1 MLQDGRCCDM
11 ARRMWPC
18 TKDNQHLVWELGF
31 LYHAG
36 PFSTGRPDVTK
47 PDLSGRDFLPGQRW
61 ISNTEPEA
69 GLGIVVDIAHRRV
82 TISFPAIGEQRV
94 YAVENAPV
102 SRVRYAEGDA
112 IRTAD
117 DKELCVVAIDEHQ
130 GRFFYSAVDD
140 SGVQHRVDEL
150 ELDSFVQFSKPQ
162 DRLFSG
168 QVDSPERYRLR
179 RETLDLL
186 RRQQQ
191 SPVRGLQGAR
201 VQLLPHQF
209 HIASEVASRHAPRV
223 LLADEVGLGK
233 TIEAGLIIHQQ
244 LISGRADRVLVLVPD
259 SLVHQWLVEMLRRFN
274 LRFTILD
281 EERCGESDALEVFD
295 DEPQALSPQG
305 ENPFETAQLVLC
317 GLSFLR
323 DSVQR
328 RQQAASAGWDLL
340 VVDEAHHLQW
350 SEEHVS
356 EDYRCVESL
365 AEAIPGLLLLTATP
379 EQLGLESHFARLRL
393 LDPARYRD
401 FQTFIAEED
410 GYRRI
415 SELVERLLSCA
426 DANALR
432 EDETLLPTLGAI
444 LDDSGPLLDAL
455 TQAES
460 DHFAEVR
467 DQVVDCLLD
476 RHGTGR
482 VLFRNTRD
490 TVSGFPE
497 RCFNAYPLPA
507 PEAYLTA
514 AGAAST
520 EQRLRPETLLG
531 EDWLSRDPRVAWL
544 VQWLANQRDVQ
555 GRLEKALVIC
565 ASAITARQLGEYLDL
580 RQGIPASVF
589 HEGMTLLE
597 RDRAAAY
604 FADDEDSARVLVCS
618 EIGSEG
624 RNFQFVRHL
633 VLFDL
638 PLNPDLLEQRIGRL
652 DRIGQR
658 HTVQIHLPHYDSGA
672 QAVLARWY
680 HEGLDAFESVCKV
693 GEAVHRQVADALIDC
708 LSGESGSGDT
718 ETLIARTVALR
729 EEAVA
734 RLRQGRDRL
743 LERSSCNARRAA
755 RVLDELVA
763 AENPA
768 QLADYMGRV
777 FDQFGVEHSEHSP
790 YTLVLSPGEH
800 LQSEVFPGLPEDG
813 ITVTFNRE
821 RALARE
827 DFHFLS
833 WEHPMVS
840 GAMEMILGGHFGNVT
855 LCSLKLPPLKPG
867 ALLLEAFYTLHC
879 SAPRVL
885 QAQRYLPLTVRRVVV
900 DEQGRDLSAVLNE
913 AHLDRLG
920 KKVAKGVAQDIVR
933 HTRGRITAMIRAAD
947 QVLAVGRHEPV
958 AQALATMR
966 STQERELARL
976 KSLARVNPA
985 VRQAEIDHVVD
996 TTAALDEYLRKAE
1009 WRLDALRV
1017 AITV

>member
-1 MLQDGRCCDM
+1 M
-11 ARRMWPC
+11 
-18 TKDNQHLVWELGF
+18 
-31 LYHAG
+31 
-36 PFSTGRPDVTK
+36 TK
-47 PDLSGRDFLPGQRW
+47 PDLSGQDFLPGQRW
-61 ISNTEPEA
+61 VSNTEPEA
-69 GLGIVVDIAHRRV
+69 GLGIVVELAHRRV

-94 YAVENAPV
+94 YAADNAPI
-102 SRVRYAEGDA
+102 SRVRYAEDDM

-117 DKELCVVAIDEHQ
+117 GDDLCVVAIGEYQ
-130 GRFFYSAVDD
+130 GRFVYRAVDAE
-140 SGVQHRVDEL
+140 GVEQRVDEL

-168 QVDSPERYRLR
+168 QVDSPDRYRLR

-244 LISGRADRVLVLVPD
+244 LISGRAARVLILVPD

-281 EERCGESDALEVFD
+281 EERCRELEPAVEIDGEAAAA
-295 DEPQALSPQG
+295 QASG
-305 ENPFETAQLVLC
+305 ENPFDSAQLVLC
-317 GLSFLR
+317 GLGLLR
-323 DSVQR
+323 DSTLR
-328 RQQAASAGWDLL
+328 REQAASAGWDLL

-350 SEEHVS
+350 SEQGAS
-356 EDYRCVESL
+356 EDYRCVETL
-365 AEAIPGLLLLTATP
+365 AAAIPGLLLLTATP

-401 FQTFIAEED
+401 FATFVAEEA
-410 GYRRI
+410 GYRGV
-415 SELVERLLSCA
+415 SELVERLLSCSDAAALEA
-426 DANALR
+426 DEELGAALA
-432 EDETLLPTLGAI
+432 DTLGF
-444 LDDSGPLLDAL
+444 DDGAALLDRLGRGAGDDFGE
-455 TQAES
+455 A
-460 DHFAEVR
+460 R
-467 DQVVDCLLD
+467 DDVVDRLLD

-482 VLFRNTRD
+482 VLFRNTRE
-490 TVSGFPE
+490 TVSGFPG
-497 RCFNAYPLPA
+497 RSFNAYPLPA
-507 PEAYLTA
+507 PAPYLA
-514 AGAAST
+514 AARGAT
-520 EQRLRPETLLG
+520 LDQRLRPETLLG
-531 EDWLSRDPRVAWL
+531 DDWLSRDPRVAWL
-544 VQWLANQRDVQ
+544 VDWLAGLRDPQ

-565 ASAITARQLGEYLDL
+565 AGAATARQLGEHLDL

-589 HEGMTLLE
+589 HEGMTLVE

-658 HTVQIHLPHYDSGA
+658 HTVQVHLPHYDRGA
-672 QAVLARWY
+672 PALLARWY

-693 GEAVHRQVADALIDC
+693 GDAVHRQVADTLAAC
-708 LSGESGSGDT
+708 LAGEGDDNDNLA
-718 ETLIARTVALR
+718 ETLIADTRKWR
-729 EEAVA
+729 EAAVA
-734 RLRQGRDRL
+734 QLSQGRDRL
-743 LERSSCNARRAA
+743 LERSSCNPRRAA
-755 RVLDELVA
+755 QVLDELVA
-763 AENPA
+763 AENPSL
-768 QLADYMGRV
+768 LADYMVRV
-777 FDQFGVEHSEHSP
+777 FDQFGVDHSDHSP
-790 YTLVLSPGEH
+790 HTLVVSPGDH
-800 LQSEVFPGLPEDG
+800 LQCEVFPGLPEDG
-813 ITVTFNRE
+813 LTVTFNRE

-840 GAMEMILGGHFGNVT
+840 GVMEMILGGDFGNAT
-855 LCSLKLPPLKPG
+855 LCTLKLPPLKPG
-867 ALLLEAFYTLHC
+867 TLLLEALYTLHC
-879 SAPRVL
+879 SAPRSL
-885 QAQRYLPLTVRRVVV
+885 QAHRYLPLTVRRLVV
-900 DEQGRDLSAVLNE
+900 DEQGRDLSAVLGE

-920 KKVAKGVAQDIVR
+920 QKVAKGVAQDVVR
-933 HTRGRITAMIRAAD
+933 HTRTRIGAMIRAVE
-947 QVLAVGRHEPV
+947 QVLEAGGSDGDPV
-958 AQALATMR
+958 AQAIAAMTAA
-966 STQERELARL
+966 QGRELERL
-976 KSLARVNPA
+976 RALARVNPA
-985 VRQAEIDHVVD
+985 VRQAEIDHVVA
-996 TTAALDEYLRKAE
+996 TTEALDGYLRKAE

-1017 AITV
+1017 AVTV